1 MAHRAVVDPAWV
13 DALVPGEVR
22 ILPDDVAHRF
32 ARVLRLPE
40 GAEIEL
46 FDGRGRV
53 VAARFVPPASVGE
66 TRIHADAD
74 RLPPLVVAQA
84 MTTADKLEQVAQRA
98 CELGASA
105 LVLFDADRAQVHL
118 DGDRADKR
126 RARLERIAAD
136 AARQSGRARV
146 PEVAGPIAFA
156 ALLARIE
163 AFEGLSV
170 AGVVGAE
177 ATLSDA
183 LRTDTRSRA
192 GVLVVI
198 GPEGGLSDREVERL
212 AASRVVGVRLGAYV
226 LRTETAALAALAGIQ
241 AHLGTL

>member
-13 DALVPGEVR
+13 DALVPGEARV
-22 ILPDDVAHRF
+22 LPDDVAHRF
-32 ARVLRLPE
+32 ARVLRLAE
-40 GAEIEL
+40 GAELEL
-46 FDGRGRV
+46 FDGRGRLV
-53 VAARFVPPASVGE
+53 SARFLPPASVGDARVHE
-66 TRIHADAD
+66 DAD

-105 LVLFDADRAQVHL
+105 LLLFDAERGQVHL

-136 AARQSGRARV
+136 AARQSGRSRV
-146 PEVAGPIAFA
+146 PEVLGPIAFD
-156 ALLARIE
+156 ALLARIA

-183 LRTDTRSRA
+183 LRSEARARA
-192 GVLVVI
+192 GVLVVV
-198 GPEGGLSDREVERL
+198 GPEGGLSVREVDRL
-212 AASRVVGVRLGAYV
+212 VAAGTVGVRLGAYV
-226 LRTETAALAALAGIQ
+226 LRTETAALAALAAIQ